1 MDRILS
7 TSRVKLVFEKSDK
20 IVMPSPNN
28 PKNILGT
35 FDGRTHFYPVH
46 IFYEDT
52 DFSGV
57 VYHANYLRFL
67 ERARSSF
74 LNLLG
79 ITHANLW
86 DEHRLAFTIRKISI
100 DYKSPA
106 KVDDHLI
113 IHTTY
118 DHLKGARLLISQ
130 SCYREN
136 TLIVKADIEAA
147 CITASGKPVRS
158 PGFLKNK
165 LAPYLLGSS

>member
-1 MDRILS
+1 MGTASENLNS
-7 TSRVKLVFEKSDK
+7 
-20 IVMPSPNN
+20 
-28 PKNILGT
+28 ILGT
-35 FDGRTHFYPVH
+35 FNGRIHLYPLH

-86 DEHRLAFTIRKISI
+86 AEHHLAFTIKNITI
-100 DYKSPA
+100 DYKTPA
-106 KVDDHLI
+106 QVDDHLV

-118 DHLKGARLLISQ
+118 DYLKGARLLISQ
-130 SCYREN
+130 TCYRGDAV
-136 TLIVKADIEAA
+136 IVSAKVEAA
-147 CITASGKPVRS
+147 SITAEGKPVRS
-158 PGFLKNK
+158 PEFLLKA
-165 LAPYLLGSS
+165 LAPYLLAD

>member
-1 MDRILS
+1 LRLRFQIIINLTYLQTNDWVEM
-7 TSRVKLVFEKSDK
+7 SDK
-20 IVMPSPNN
+20 IHDNM
-28 PKNILGT
+28 NILGT
-35 FDGRTHFYPVH
+35 FDGRVHLYPVH

-86 DEHRLAFTIRKISI
+86 DEHEMAFTIQKISI
-100 DYKSPA
+100 EYKSPA
-106 KVDDHLI
+106 RVDDHLV

-130 SCYREN
+130 SCYRN
-136 TLIVKADIEAA
+136 GSLIVKADIEAA
-147 CITASGKPVRS
+147 SITAAGKPIRS
-158 PGFLKNK
+158 PEFLKNE
-165 LAPYLLGSS
+165 LGPYLLDS

>member
-1 MDRILS
+1 MG
-7 TSRVKLVFEKSDK
+7 TSSENSKS
-20 IVMPSPNN
+20 
-28 PKNILGT
+28 ILGS
-35 FDGRTHFYPVH
+35 FKERTHFYPVH
-46 IFYEDT
+46 VFYEDT

-79 ITHANLW
+79 ITHASLW
-86 DEHRLAFTIRKISI
+86 DEHQLAFTIRKIAI
-100 DYKSPA
+100 EYKSPA
-106 KVDDHLI
+106 RVDDHLV

-130 SCYREN
+130 SCYRKD

-147 CITASGKPVRS
+147 CITAAGKPIRS
-158 PGFLKNK
+158 PDFLKNE
-165 LAPYLLGSS
+165 LRSFLLGS

>member
-1 MDRILS
+1 ME
-7 TSRVKLVFEKSDK
+7 TSSENTKS
-20 IVMPSPNN
+20 
-28 PKNILGT
+28 ILGT
-35 FDGRTHFYPVH
+35 FEGRTHFYPVH

-86 DEHRLAFTIRKISI
+86 DEHQLAFTIQKISI
-100 DYKSPA
+100 EYKSPA
-106 KVDDHLI
+106 KVDDHLV

-130 SCYREN
+130 SCYREK

-158 PGFLKNK
+158 PEFLKTQ
-165 LAPYLLGSS
+165 LRPYLLVSR

>member
-1 MDRILS
+1 MME
-7 TSRVKLVFEKSDK
+7 TSSENTKS
-20 IVMPSPNN
+20 
-28 PKNILGT
+28 ILGT
-35 FDGRTHFYPVH
+35 FEGRTHFYPVH

-57 VYHANYLRFL
+57 VYHANYLKFL

-74 LNLLG
+74 LNLLD

-86 DEHRLAFTIRKISI
+86 EEHQMAFTIRKISI
-100 DYKSPA
+100 EYKSPA
-106 KVDDHLI
+106 KVDDHLV

-118 DHLKGARLLISQ
+118 DHLEGARLLISQ
-130 SCYREN
+130 SCYREK

-158 PGFLKNK
+158 PDFLKNE
-165 LAPYLLGSS
+165 LSPYLLG

>member
-1 MDRILS
+1 MIKQQ
-7 TSRVKLVFEKSDK
+7 T
-20 IVMPSPNN
+20 NN
-28 PKNILGT
+28 TENILGR
-35 FDGRTHFYPVH
+35 FEGKVHKYPVH

-86 DEHRLAFTIRKISI
+86 DAHKMAFTIRKISI

-106 KVDDHLI
+106 KVDDHLV

-118 DHLKGARLLISQ
+118 NHLKGARLFISQ
-130 SCYREN
+130 SCYRED
-136 TLIVKADIEAA
+136 TLIVKAEVEAA
-147 CITASGKPVRS
+147 CITATGKPVRN
-158 PGFLKNK
+158 PDFLKNK
-165 LAPYLLGSS
+165 LGPYLSGP

>member
-1 MDRILS
+1 M
-7 TSRVKLVFEKSDK
+7 TT
-20 IVMPSPNN
+20 PNN
-28 PKNILGT
+28 PQKILGS
-35 FDGRTHFYPVH
+35 FDGRTHLYAVH

-86 DEHRLAFTIRKISI
+86 DNHQLAFTIRNISI
-100 DYKSPA
+100 DYRSPA
-106 KVDDHLI
+106 KVDDHLV

-118 DHLKGARLLISQ
+118 DYLKGARLLISQ

-158 PGFLKNK
+158 PGFLKDK

>member
-1 MDRILS
+1 M
-7 TSRVKLVFEKSDK
+7 TSPITS
-20 IVMPSPNN
+20 M
-28 PKNILGT
+28 NILGI
-35 FDGRTHFYPVH
+35 FEERTHLYPVH

-86 DEHRLAFTIRKISI
+86 DEHELAFTIRKVAIE
-100 DYKSPA
+100 YKSPA
-106 KVDDHLI
+106 KVDDHLV

-130 SCYREN
+130 SCFREE
-136 TLIVKADIEAA
+136 TLIVKAEIEAA

-158 PGFLKNK
+158 PEFLKNE
-165 LAPYLLGSS
+165 LGPYLLES

>member
-1 MDRILS
+1 MME
-7 TSRVKLVFEKSDK
+7 TSSQNTKS
-20 IVMPSPNN
+20 
-28 PKNILGT
+28 ILGT

-86 DEHRLAFTIRKISI
+86 DEHQLAFTIQKISI
-100 DYKSPA
+100 EYKSPA
-106 KVDDHLI
+106 KVDDHLV

-130 SCYREN
+130 SCYREK

-158 PGFLKNK
+158 PEFLKTK
-165 LAPYLLGSS
+165 LRPYLLVSR

>member
-1 MDRILS
+1 MANTKHS
-7 TSRVKLVFEKSDK
+7 NS
-20 IVMPSPNN
+20 
-28 PKNILGT
+28 ILGS
-35 FDGRTHFYPVH
+35 FDGRIHTYPVH

-86 DEHRLAFTIRKISI
+86 DEQKMAFTIQHISI

-106 KVDDHLI
+106 RVDDHLI

-118 DHLKGARLLISQ
+118 DQLKGARLLISQ
-130 SCYREN
+130 SCFRKD
-136 TLIVKADIEAA
+136 TLIVKADVKAA
-147 CITASGKPVRS
+147 CITAQGKPARPPKILS
-158 PGFLKNK
+158 KK
-165 LAPYLLGSS
+165 LAPYLL

>member
-1 MDRILS
+1 M
-7 TSRVKLVFEKSDK
+7 T
-20 IVMPSPNN
+20 SPNT
-28 PKNILGT
+28 PINILGN
-35 FDGRTHFYPVH
+35 FEGRTHLYPVH

-86 DEHRLAFTIRKISI
+86 DEHKLAFTIREITI
-100 DYKSPA
+100 EYKSPA
-106 KVDDHLI
+106 KVDDHLV

-118 DHLKGARLLISQ
+118 DHLKGARLRISQ
-130 SCYREN
+130 SCYREK
-136 TLIVKADIEAA
+136 TLIVKAEIEAA

-158 PGFLKNK
+158 PDLLKNK

>member
-1 MDRILS
+1 MME
-7 TSRVKLVFEKSDK
+7 TSSENTKS
-20 IVMPSPNN
+20 
-28 PKNILGT
+28 ILGT
-35 FDGRTHFYPVH
+35 FEGRTHFYPVH

-74 LNLLG
+74 LNLLD

-86 DEHRLAFTIRKISI
+86 EEHQMAFTIQKISI
-100 DYKSPA
+100 EYKSPA
-106 KVDDHLI
+106 KVDDHLV

-130 SCYREN
+130 SCYREK
-136 TLIVKADIEAA
+136 TLIVKAEIEAA

-158 PGFLKNK
+158 PDFLKNE
-165 LAPYLLGSS
+165 LSPYLLGSS

>member
-1 MDRILS
+1 MSPTTLDDR
-7 TSRVKLVFEKSDK
+7 
-20 IVMPSPNN
+20 
-28 PKNILGT
+28 KNILGT
-35 FDGRTHFYPVH
+35 FDGRRHLYPVH

-74 LNLLG
+74 LNLLS
-79 ITHANLW
+79 ITHASLW
-86 DEHRLAFTIRKISI
+86 DKHELAFTIRKISI
-100 DYKSPA
+100 EYKFPA
-106 KVDDHLI
+106 RVDDHLI

-118 DHLKGARLLISQ
+118 DQLKGARLLISQ
-130 SCYREN
+130 TCYRGD

-158 PGFLKNK
+158 PEFLKNK
-165 LAPYLLGSS
+165 LKPYLLVP

>member
-1 MDRILS
+1 ME
-7 TSRVKLVFEKSDK
+7 TSSEKEKS
-20 IVMPSPNN
+20 
-28 PKNILGT
+28 ILGT
-35 FDGRTHFYPVH
+35 FSGRTHLYPLH

-52 DFSGV
+52 DFSGI

-74 LNLLG
+74 LNLLD

-86 DEHRLAFTIRKISI
+86 DKHQLAFTIRKISI
-100 DYKSPA
+100 KYNSPA
-106 KVDDHLI
+106 KIDDHLVI
-113 IHTTY
+113 RTTY
-118 DHLKGARLLISQ
+118 DHLKGARLLITQ

-158 PGFLKNK
+158 PEFLKKK
-165 LAPYLLGSS
+165 LGPYLLSSK

>member
-1 MDRILS
+1 ME
-7 TSRVKLVFEKSDK
+7 TSSENTKS
-20 IVMPSPNN
+20 
-28 PKNILGT
+28 ILGT
-35 FDGRTHFYPVH
+35 FEGRTHFYPVH

-74 LNLLG
+74 LNLLD

-86 DEHRLAFTIRKISI
+86 EEHQMAFTIQKISI
-100 DYKSPA
+100 EYKSPA
-106 KVDDHLI
+106 KVDDHLV

-130 SCYREN
+130 SCYREK
-136 TLIVKADIEAA
+136 TLIVKAEIEAA

-158 PGFLKNK
+158 PDFLKNE
-165 LAPYLLGSS
+165 LSPYLLGSS